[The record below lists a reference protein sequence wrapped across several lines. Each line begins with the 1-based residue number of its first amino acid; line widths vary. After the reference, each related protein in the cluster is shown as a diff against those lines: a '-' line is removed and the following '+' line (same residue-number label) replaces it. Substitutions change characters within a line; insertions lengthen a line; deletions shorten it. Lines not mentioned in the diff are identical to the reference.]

1 MNMKK
6 MIFSATL
13 LAIAGSAAA
22 SDAFPFGP
30 EASFKSVKTRAQV
43 VQEVLQ
49 ARAQHT
55 LPSSL
60 EVNFPQTVAS
70 TTTRTRE
77 EVKIEATKAAQHH
90 QFDPDYAG

>member
-1 MNMKK
+1 
-6 MIFSATL
+6 MIFSVAL
-13 LAIAGSAAA
+13 VAIAGSAAA
-22 SDAFPFGP
+22 SDAYPFAP

-43 VQEVLQ
+43 VEEVLQ
-49 ARAQHT
+49 ARAQHA

-60 EVNFPQTVAS
+60 EGNFPQTAAR

-77 EVKIEATKAAQHH
+77 DVKIEATKAAQHH